1 MLLAGWLTLFDSSM
15 DRTIND
21 NKQLDAL
28 FEDMLSQRMNGGGNI
43 LNIPDSSEGFWGV
56 VPDLEWEGTYRQL

>member
-1 MLLAGWLTLFDSSM
+1 M

-28 FEDMLSQRMNGGGNI
+28 FEDMLSRRANGGTS
-43 LNIPDSSEGFWGV
+43 LSTVQDSNAEFWSV
-56 VPDLEWEGTYRQL
+56 VPDLEWEGIGTCVQLYS